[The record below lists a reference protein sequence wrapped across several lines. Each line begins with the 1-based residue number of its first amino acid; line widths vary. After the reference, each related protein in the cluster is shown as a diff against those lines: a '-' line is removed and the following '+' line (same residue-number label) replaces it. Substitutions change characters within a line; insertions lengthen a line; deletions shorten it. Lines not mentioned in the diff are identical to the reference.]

1 MSSEQTPGRIV
12 VGVDS
17 SPSSR
22 AALAWAVR
30 QAGLTGATVEAVT
43 AWHHPVMAGGVPIGL
58 TGEPDNSD
66 YREWAASALNQ
77 TIKQTVG
84 PDGPVRVS
92 ATVRE
97 GNAAQVLVEAAD
109 GADLLVVGSR
119 GHGGFAEALLGSVG
133 QACVH
138 HAECPVV
145 IVRGPKAG

>member
-1 MSSEQTPGRIV
+1 MSSDQTPGRIV

-22 AALAWAVR
+22 AALAWAVH
-30 QAGLTGATVEAVT
+30 QARLTGASVEAVT
-43 AWHHPVMAGGVPIGL
+43 AWHYPVMVGGVPMGP
-58 TGEPDNSD
+58 TGALDDSD
-66 YREWAASALNQ
+66 YGEWAANALNQ
-77 TIKQTVG
+77 TVNQTAN
-84 PDGPVRVS
+84 PDGPVKVS

-97 GNAAQVLVEAAD
+97 GNAAQVLLDVAA

-138 HAECPVV
+138 HAQRPVV
-145 IVRGPKAG
+145 IVPELKVG